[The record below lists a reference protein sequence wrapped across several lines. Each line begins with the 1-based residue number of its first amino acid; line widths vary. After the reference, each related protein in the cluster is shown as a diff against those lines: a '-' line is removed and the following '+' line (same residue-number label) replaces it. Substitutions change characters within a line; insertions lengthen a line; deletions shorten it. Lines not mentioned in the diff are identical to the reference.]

1 MNSGTCFRTPDA
13 VLERWRAEFGL
24 HGLTPEALAP
34 HFERV
39 ERELNVQPVPPELAG
54 ANAHVARRG
63 AERLGWSGDF
73 IHRNV
78 RGCVG
83 SGVCAYGCP
92 ANAKQHVG
100 VTYVPKAHAAGATTY
115 TGVRARRIERRGRRA
130 TGVEARDQ
138 RRRPPARAL
147 PTRSSSP
154 RARSTPPRCSP
165 ATGSAAR
172 RASSGATSPCT
183 RPPPCGR

>member
-13 VLERWRAEFGL
+13 VLERWRTEYGL

-73 IHRNV
+73 IRRNV

-115 TGVRARRIERRGRRA
+115 TGVRARRIERRRGDRRR
-130 TGVEARDQ
+130 G
-138 RRRPPARAL
+138 RRPPAAASCAST
-147 PTRSSSP
+147 PPRSSSP
-154 RARSTPPRCSP
+154 RARSTPRRCSR
-165 ATGSAAR
+165 ATGSAAAR
-172 RASSGATSPCT
+172 VSSGATSPCT
-183 RPPPCGR
+183 PRPPCGR